1 MSESH
6 SRPAPAWTLAALVV
20 IGLWIDQHVPGW
32 GQHAVDV
39 VVWAALLFWMARSS
53 RDTRTMLMVC
63 VGWATAGE
71 VFLSLVWGLY
81 DYRLPGIPLFVPPAH
96 ALVLLLGLAI
106 AERMPNAIV
115 WAVPLGAAIPV
126 LSLAWI
132 GADTM
137 GIVLYAMLLAC
148 MIWSRAR
155 KLYAVMFMLSLGLEL
170 YGTAV
175 GNWAWRHDVPVT
187 GWTTMNPPLAAGTL
201 YCILDLLVMSTMGAI
216 RRRAQRSAPVE
227 LV

>member
-96 ALVLLLGLAI
+96 ALVLLLGPWLI
-106 AERMPNAIV
+106 EVYRLPRG
-115 WAVPLGAAIPV
+115 L
-126 LSLAWI
+126 LLFI
-132 GADTM
+132 GVTNL
-137 GIVLYAMLLAC
+137 LYASYSFTLALRGKRPRLL
-148 MIWSRAR
+148 
-155 KLYAVMFMLSLGLEL
+155 L
-170 YGTAV
+170 
-175 GNWAWRHDVPVT
+175 
-187 GWTTMNPPLAAGTL
+187 
-201 YCILDLLVMSTMGAI
+201 
-216 RRRAQRSAPVE
+216 
-227 LV
+227 

>member
-96 ALVLLLGLAI
+96 AQQFHDAI
-106 AERMPNAIV
+106 AGSQLITFAETGHIPQEERPDESA
-115 WAVPLGAAIPV
+115 
-126 LSLAWI
+126 
-132 GADTM
+132 
-137 GIVLYAMLLAC
+137 
-148 MIWSRAR
+148 
-155 KLYAVMFMLSLGLEL
+155 
-170 YGTAV
+170 TAV
-175 GNWAWRHDVPVT
+175 NEFLHQVVEGSALAPLPEVDCDVD
-187 GWTTMNPPLAAGTL
+187 AR
-201 YCILDLLVMSTMGAI
+201 C
-216 RRRAQRSAPVE
+216 
-227 LV
+227 